1 MAPCPLGPHS
11 SLHGIN
17 TYGVEIESVV
27 KKIMVFIYQVENM
40 KSCVL

>member
-17 TYGVEIESVV
+17 TYGVEIEPVL
-27 KKIMVFIYQVENM
+27 KKNHGIH
-40 KSCVL
+40 S